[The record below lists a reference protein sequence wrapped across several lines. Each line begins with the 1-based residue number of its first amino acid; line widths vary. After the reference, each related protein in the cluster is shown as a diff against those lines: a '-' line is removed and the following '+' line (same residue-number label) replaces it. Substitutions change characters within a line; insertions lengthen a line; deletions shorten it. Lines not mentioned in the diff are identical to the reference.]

1 MIPTLAT
8 SPPLPTPD
16 QLEDYNMRDSVSP
29 YFLGKR
35 ASDGGDDSDV
45 STLLYHLQR
54 EHVCFH
60 RERVE
65 SYVTTSP
72 GLVVELS
79 NGEIDMLFVFVRKL
93 CKSCKMHSRMML
105 AIDPM
110 HSFYNYSC
118 L

>member
-1 MIPTLAT
+1 MNAASIAT
-8 SPPLPTPD
+8 SPLPTPD

-35 ASDGGDDSDV
+35 ASDGSDDSDV

-54 EHVCFH
+54 EYVCFH

-65 SYVTTSP
+65 NYVTTSP

-79 NGEIDMLFVFVRKL
+79 NGEIDMLFVFQDDASHRSYAL
-93 CKSCKMHSRMML
+93 L
-105 AIDPM
+105 
-110 HSFYNYSC
+110 